1 MNIYNEICKYTSIF
15 YHILHLLCNIVNI
28 LYRINFPRAPLLPRR
43 APSDSADNLHLGA
56 RVQSSSEDFSSPTP
70 APGSRQILLTIFIWV
85 PVCIKRE

>member
-1 MNIYNEICKYTSIF
+1 MNIYNEICKYPSIF

-56 RVQSSSEDFSSPTP
+56 RVHK
-70 APGSRQILLTIFIWV
+70 
-85 PVCIKRE
+85 KRITTLFDKKHCHSLQNKKLCEKKW